1 MTHHHFR
8 LQRAD
13 GFKCYADNDQDGG
26 TTHCQRTEVR
36 VHPVQCD
43 REDRDDTE
51 EECTHQSDLGENTL
65 DIVGSR
71 LTRTNARNAAVALTE
86 VVGDF
91 DRIILHGHIE
101 VVECND
107 QNEVDQSVGPSSC
120 IKEVDKSVI
129 ELLPEAGGIIIYRLE
144 QADRAG
150 QRHKGH
156 GEDDRHNAAHA
167 DLDRNVCGLTAIL
180 LSADNTFCVLDR
192 DPAFG
197 SVHEDNESDHCD
209 EQDQNAQRFEEVT
222 LGFVLGEFSQCT
234 CHNRKSCENAG
245 EQEHGDTVSDTL
257 IVDLVAHPYDDGGTC
272 DKGKDDDKC
281 DKDVGCLGTAV
292 HNCIHN
298 MQRT

>member
-13 GFKCYADNDQDGG
+13 GFECYADNDQDGG

-129 ELLPEAGGIIIYRLE
+129 EFLPEAGG
-144 QADRAG
+144 
-150 QRHKGH
+150 
-156 GEDDRHNAAHA
+156 
-167 DLDRNVCGLTAIL
+167 
-180 LSADNTFCVLDR
+180 
-192 DPAFG
+192 PA
-197 SVHEDNESDHCD
+197 V
-209 EQDQNAQRFEEVT
+209 
-222 LGFVLGEFSQCT
+222 
-234 CHNRKSCENAG
+234 
-245 EQEHGDTVSDTL
+245 
-257 IVDLVAHPYDDGGTC
+257 
-272 DKGKDDDKC
+272 
-281 DKDVGCLGTAV
+281 
-292 HNCIHN
+292 
-298 MQRT
+298 